1 MSQDQILGEDPYVG
15 PQVQALYEEEIL
27 SLYHKAALNIWER
40 IQELGKRI
48 ESYTRVRQRQN
59 DLLTFYKD

>member
-40 IQELGKRI
+40 NQEL
-48 ESYTRVRQRQN
+48 
-59 DLLTFYKD
+59 